1 MVKNKV
7 QDRNQ
12 DILSVCWT
20 YH

>member
-12 DILSVCWT
+12 DNSTVS
-20 YH
+20 